1 MMHVRL
7 TIPAELTAEVLDTV
21 RDNEA
26 VSSLT
31 VARGAAII
39 PTGDV
44 VELDVAREGVNAVIE
59 ALHELGV
66 HERGTVQVE
75 PVTTWLS
82 RGGFVA
88 ERLAPGAG
96 SDSVVWA
103 EVTQQAYEDSE
114 LTWSYA
120 AFMVIATS
128 IASIAIIL
136 DSQVLVIGAMILGPE
151 FGAVAALG
159 LALVRRRPLLFF
171 LAARTLVAGFLV
183 AIVVVTLLMLLARGT
198 GFVTLAD
205 VSGPRPE
212 TAFVYHPDRWS
223 FVVALI
229 AAAAGVLSL
238 ATGKLGGLT
247 GAFVSVTTIPAAGNV
262 AVGLAFG
269 LLDEVRGSSLQL
281 LVNLSGMALA
291 GWVTLAVTQAVWK
304 RVDVPQPRLIR
315 WASAR
320 HTARRGGR

>member
-1 MMHVRL
+1 VSRPTH
-7 TIPAELTAEVLDTV
+7 PAKRHT
-21 RDNEA
+21 
-26 VSSLT
+26 
-31 VARGAAII
+31 AII
-39 PTGDV
+39 PAGDV
-44 VELDVAREGVNAVIE
+44 VELDVAREGANAVVD
-59 ALHELGV
+59 ALHDLGV

-75 PVTTWLS
+75 PVTTWIS
-82 RGGFVA
+82 RGGFLA
-88 ERLAPGAG
+88 EQLTPGSG

-103 EVTQQAYEDSE
+103 EVTQRAYEDSE

-128 IASIAIIL
+128 IAAIAIIL

-151 FGAVAALG
+151 FGAVAAVG
-159 LALVRRRPLLFF
+159 LALVRRRGLLFF
-171 LAARTLVAGFLV
+171 LAARTLVAGFIT

-198 GFVTLAD
+198 GFVTLAE

-212 TAFVYHPDRWS
+212 TAFIYRPDRWS
-223 FVVALI
+223 FVVAVI

-269 LLDEVRGSSLQL
+269 LTDEVGGSSLQL
-281 LVNLSGMALA
+281 VINLAGMALA
-291 GWVTLAVTQAVWK
+291 GRITLAVTQAVWK

-320 HTARRGGR
+320 RAARQDAR